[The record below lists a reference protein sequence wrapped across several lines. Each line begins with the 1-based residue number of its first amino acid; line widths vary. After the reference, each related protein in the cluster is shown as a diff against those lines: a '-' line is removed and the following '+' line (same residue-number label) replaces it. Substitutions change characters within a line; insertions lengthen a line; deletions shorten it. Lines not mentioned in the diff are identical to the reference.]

1 MHTRKDFLAVA
12 SLAALAPQIAS
23 ASPSQPPAAPLHE
36 VLPKL
41 KFDVAAFHATLSKE
55 AAHRHLFSA
64 VPLDSG
70 TIFAAI
76 RNTLDAYRDFL
87 GVGYEQILPVAVLYH
102 GVSIALGFNDAAWN
116 ELFLPAMASYPPAV
130 RAAFSA
136 ARRGGGNPY
145 LHAREAHDWSLESLV
160 ADCGLRTYI
169 CNNAMRAFATSAAK
183 TLQMKPSAIYTKLTA
198 NLATNAMVVPAGVW
212 AIHALQERHFTLLE
226 TSV

>member
-12 SLAALAPQIAS
+12 SLAALAPQIA
-23 ASPSQPPAAPLHE
+23 AAAPTAQPAADPRE

-41 KFDVAAFHATLSKE
+41 KFDVAAFDATLTKA

-64 VPLDSG
+64 APLDGG

-87 GVGYEQILPVAVLYH
+87 DVGYEQILPVAVLYH

-130 RAAFSA
+130 RAAFGA

-145 LHAREAHDWSLESLV
+145 LHARQAHDWSLESLV

-169 CNNAMRAFATSAAK
+169 CNNAMRSFATSAAK
-183 TLQMKPSAIYTKLTA
+183 TLHMTPSAIYEKLTA
-198 NLATNAMVVPAGVW
+198 NVATNAMVVPAGVW
-212 AIHALQERHFTLLE
+212 AIHALQERRFTLLE

>member
-12 SLAALAPQIAS
+12 SLAALAPQIA
-23 ASPSQPPAAPLHE
+23 AAAPAPQPAADLHE

-41 KFDVAAFHATLSKE
+41 HFEVAAFDATLSKA

-64 VPLDSG
+64 VPLDGG
-70 TIFAAI
+70 TIFVAI

-87 GVGYEQILPVAVLYH
+87 NVGYEQILPVAVLYH

-116 ELFLPAMASYPPAV
+116 ELFLPAMASYPAAV
-130 RAAFSA
+130 RAAFGA
-136 ARRGGGNPY
+136 AHRGGGNPY
-145 LHAREAHDWSLESLV
+145 LHAKQAHDWSLESLV

-169 CNNAMRAFATSAAK
+169 CNNAMRSFATSAAK
-183 TLQMKPSAIYTKLTA
+183 TLHTAPSAVYAKLTA

>member
-1 MHTRKDFLAVA
+1 MHTRKHFLAVA
-12 SLAALAPQIAS
+12 SLAALAPQVA
-23 ASPSQPPAAPLHE
+23 AAAPPPQSAADFHE

-41 KFDVAAFHATLSKE
+41 EFDAATFDATLSKA

-64 VPLDSG
+64 VPLDGG
-70 TIFAAI
+70 TIFVAI

-87 GVGYEQILPVAVLYH
+87 NVGYEQILPVAVLYH
-102 GVSIALGFNDAAWN
+102 GVSIALGFNDTAWN

-130 RAAFSA
+130 RAAFAA
-136 ARRGGGNPY
+136 ARPAGGNPY
-145 LHAREAHDWSLESLV
+145 LHARQAHDWSLEALV

-169 CNNAMRAFATSAAK
+169 CNNAMRSFATSAAK
-183 TLQMKPSAIYTKLTA
+183 TLQVTPGAIYAKLTA
-198 NLATNAMVVPAGVW
+198 NLAPNALVVPAGVW